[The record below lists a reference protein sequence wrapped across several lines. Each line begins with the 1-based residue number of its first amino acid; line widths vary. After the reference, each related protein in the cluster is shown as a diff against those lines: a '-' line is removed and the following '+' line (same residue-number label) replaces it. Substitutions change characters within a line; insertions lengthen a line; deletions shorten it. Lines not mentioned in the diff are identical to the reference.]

1 MANNPGD
8 PNNPNQPA
16 GLGVANQSGD
26 ISEEQIIRLKNARK
40 EYESL
45 NDIKKKFGDSTNEII
60 SQLEQEEA
68 KLLSANR
75 AAKGLTS
82 EYQSL
87 KDSLDASIK
96 SREREIEQISS
107 ELTRAIRE
115 QRNAAE
121 ELIAIQEKQREL
133 DKDGLDLADRIVKG
147 QVTANEAIKK
157 ATDNLQDNNEAR
169 EEFSKILRDIDN
181 RTQNSILTDNE
192 KLEIIKKLTK
202 LIGDESQA
210 RNILNGI
217 EEANLQIFKEN
228 LPNIEKEIKLRED
241 NAAAAKTEAAA
252 KVALAESEN
261 QANKA
266 MKDVNGALD
275 SHIKKMFGAGSSNS
289 FFTNLV
295 VANSGKQG
303 GVIKNMLGQVAD
315 SFLSP
320 QNSMNLFFGFL
331 DKFLIKSTFEFDKN
345 LAQINKDLGGMG
357 KEFEQVATSGTIFKS
372 SAVSNLAP
380 YGVGLKEFGAA
391 YTALAKQMNGFN
403 NMTEDQRRLL
413 TANAAALE
421 TLGIS
426 ASNYAKMA
434 STLMGSLGKSA
445 DEANKVINNLAKDA
459 MGAGRDVGEYAK
471 EFEKL
476 MPKLVAY
483 GREATQIFK
492 ELNSFAAMTKGV
504 MSTGDLEE
512 FAEQFNNWD
521 TAAESVSKL
530 NAALGGTSINI
541 ADMMRADPSER
552 LMMLKQAFDQ
562 SGQSFDNLNA
572 GYKRLLAESFGGDV
586 AKAAAFFNGSL
597 QEANRLMQKN
607 AASEKE
613 AEERKKKSVDAQT
626 KLNKAIEGMQIA
638 LTPILSVIGAIAEG
652 ISWMN
657 DHFTGLGTFLMVGIP
672 LAYLALRG
680 ATKLLGIT
688 LRQVFS
694 EVFTHVRFEIGET
707 TAKINMAAVQ
717 ASQIPKGGAVGGFMG
732 AAGKLSTGAKVMG
745 GLAVV
750 GAVGGMASTMSSWN
764 TGPTSTQGIAVNNP
778 NQNNTSGSPVPFLGA
793 GNIETNT
800 TLYKIDQSTGQLV
813 AVAQPAA
820 NDEFLQVE
828 ASTPEEQARK
838 QIKTMEPII
847 SSVRSMS
854 DRIKETS
861 YTNNESINN
870 KVKEYSKDLKES
882 YSSSKEYS
890 SKEQAIAIS
899 NSIKESIGELKI
911 NTNVQIPKGAL
922 VATLREKDAEQ
933 LIERSA
939 ALAVA
944 TSAAD
949 PNRKISS
956 MLPGVTV

>member
-8 PNNPNQPA
+8 PNNPSQPA
-16 GLGVANQSGD
+16 GPGVSSQSGD
-26 ISEEQIIRLKNARK
+26 ISEEYIIRLRNARK

-68 KLLSANR
+68 NLLSANR

-82 EYQSL
+82 EYQYL

-96 SREREIEQISS
+96 SRQREIEQISS

-115 QRNAAE
+115 QRSAAE

-133 DKDGLDLADRIVKG
+133 DKDGLDLADRIAKG
-147 QVTANEAIKK
+147 QVTANDAIKK

-202 LIGDESQA
+202 LTGDESQA

-241 NAAAAKTEAAA
+241 TAAAVKSEAAA
-252 KVALAESEN
+252 NIALAESEK

-266 MKDVNGALD
+266 MEDVNGALD
-275 SHIKKMFGAGSSNS
+275 SHIKKMFGASSSNS
-289 FFTNLV
+289 FFTNLI
-295 VANSGKQG
+295 VANAGKQG
-303 GVIKNMLGQVAD
+303 GVIKNMLVQVAD

-320 QNSMNLFFGFL
+320 QNSMNLFFGFI

-357 KEFEQVATSGTIFKS
+357 KEFEQVATNGTVFKS

-391 YTALAKQMNGFN
+391 YTALTKQMNGFN
-403 NMTEDQRRLL
+403 NMTEQQRRLL
-413 TANAAALE
+413 TANAASLE

-426 ASNYAKMA
+426 ASNYAKIA
-434 STLMGSLGKSA
+434 STLMGALGKSA

-459 MGAGRDVGEYAK
+459 IAAGRDVGEYTK

-476 MPKLVAY
+476 MPKLAAY

-504 MSTGDLEE
+504 MSTGDLED

-562 SGQSFDNLNA
+562 SGQSFENLNA

-597 QEANRLMQKN
+597 QDANRLMQKN

-613 AEERKKKSVDAQT
+613 LEERKKKSVDAQT

-638 LTPILSVIGAIAEG
+638 LTPIISIIGTIAEG

-680 ATKLLGIT
+680 ATKLLGMT
-688 LRQVFS
+688 LKQVFS
-694 EVFTHVRFEIGET
+694 EVFAHVRFEIAQTGT
-707 TAKINMAAVQ
+707 QIQMTAIQ
-717 ASQIPKGGAVGGFMG
+717 ASQIPKGGVGGVAG
-732 AAGKLSTGAKVMG
+732 AAGKLSTGGKVMG
-745 GLAVV
+745 GLAAI
-750 GAVGGMASTMSSWN
+750 GAVAGMASTISSWN
-764 TGPTSTQGIAVNNP
+764 TGPTSTQGMSVNNP
-778 NQNNTSGSPVPFLGA
+778 NQSNISGSPVPFLGA

-838 QIKTMEPII
+838 QIKTMEPMV

-890 SKEQAIAIS
+890 SKEQAMTIS

-922 VATLREKDAEQ
+922 VATLREKDAEH